1 MERQGG
7 PDREGQV
14 DGYGEEKSLLPPEEV
29 QAEEKQ

>member
-7 PDREGQV
+7 PDGEGQV
-14 DGYGEEKSLLPPEEV
+14 DGYGEEKSPLPPEEV